1 VIEVGQV
8 RFQLGVVCK
17 EMAVFSPRGIKNR
30 LLRVSQAF
38 FETFFNKE
46 KSLCHIGEFHIK
58 VEDVS
63 MLFLHL
69 LILPGLYIDTSDKAL
84 CIHT

>member
-17 EMAVFSPRGIKNR
+17 EKAVFSPRGIKNR

-58 VEDVS
+58 
-63 MLFLHL
+63 LKTF
-69 LILPGLYIDTSDKAL
+69 PCCFYTF
-84 CIHT
+84 